1 MKKSV
6 RFTAQQQKRDRVTQY
21 WKMKMS
27 TLTSSA
33 SGEDY
38 LSHKIEYT
46 FIVNYLI
53 FLLFSMQIP
62 MSIVLTCLVRSALF
76 CSALLNSSHVD
87 GHLYE
92 LDGRKAFPINHGPS
106 TADTVLEDATAVVK
120 KFMERDPEELR
131 FTIIALAATSE

>member
-1 MKKSV
+1 
-6 RFTAQQQKRDRVTQY
+6 
-21 WKMKMS
+21 MS
-27 TLTSSA
+27 CPL
-33 SGEDY
+33 
-38 LSHKIEYT
+38 
-46 FIVNYLI
+46 
-53 FLLFSMQIP
+53 
-62 MSIVLTCLVRSALF
+62 CSALF
-76 CSALLNSSHVD
+76 CSALLNTSHVD